1 MRLNTTIDQIVGLK
15 VKKKTLDFEER
26 NEFIEHFLILALEE
40 DDTINPFFRAL
51 AEDIAVLHSYFEFEL
66 ADGSMYEV
74 DLLQDQYS
82 TDDLY
87 DLAYMFDIYDGYDVN
102 YRQIGDIL
110 SDLDMFIENNKK
122 TSESKYDALLNKL
135 FEVLDKY
142 EKFSEVDIDK
152 FVKSMSV
159 LSKKLGSVSNE
170 ELVKVIIETMKD
182 DKPIEEEDIVEAT
195 KSVKKKEDLN

>member
-15 VKKKTLDFEER
+15 VKKKTLGFEER

-122 TSESKYDALLNKL
+122 TSESKYDALLDKL

>member
-1 MRLNTTIDQIVGLK
+1 MRLNKTIDQIVGLK

-87 DLAYMFDIYDGYDVN
+87 DLAYMFDFYDGYDVN

-122 TSESKYDALLNKL
+122 TSESKYDALLDKL

-182 DKPIEEEDIVEAT
+182 DKPIEEDDIVEAT
-195 KSVKKKEDLN
+195 KYVKKKEDLN

>member
-122 TSESKYDALLNKL
+122 TSESKYDALLDKL

>member
-1 MRLNTTIDQIVGLK
+1 MRLNKTIDQIVGLK

-66 ADGSMYEV
+66 EDGSMYEV
-74 DLLQDQYS
+74 NLLEDQYS
-82 TDDLY
+82 MDDLY

-122 TSESKYDALLNKL
+122 TSESKYDALLDKL

-142 EKFSEVDIDK
+142 EKFSEVDINK

-195 KSVKKKEDLN
+195 RSVKKKEDLN

>member
-122 TSESKYDALLNKL
+122 TSESKYDALLDKL

-182 DKPIEEEDIVEAT
+182 DRPIEEEDIVEAT

>member
-1 MRLNTTIDQIVGLK
+1 MRLNKTIDQIVGLK

-102 YRQIGDIL
+102 YRQIGDTL

-122 TSESKYDALLNKL
+122 TSESKYDALLDKL

>member
-1 MRLNTTIDQIVGLK
+1 MRTNKMIDKIVGLK
-15 VKKKTLDFEER
+15 AKKRTLNYEER
-26 NEFIEHFLILALEE
+26 NDLIEHFLILALEE
-40 DDTINPFFRAL
+40 DDTINPFFRSL
-51 AEDIAVLHSYFEFEL
+51 AEDIAVLHAYFEFEL
-66 ADGSMYEV
+66 EDGSMYEV
-74 DLLQDQYS
+74 NLLEDQYS
-82 TDDLY
+82 MDDLY

-122 TSESKYDALLNKL
+122 SPESKYDALLDKL

-170 ELVKVIIETMKD
+170 ELVKVIIETMKED
-182 DKPIEEEDIVEAT
+182 QPIDEEDIAET
-195 KSVKKKEDLN
+195 INLVKKKEDLN

>member
-1 MRLNTTIDQIVGLK
+1 MRTNKMIDKIVGLK
-15 VKKKTLDFEER
+15 AKKQTLNYEER
-26 NEFIEHFLILALEE
+26 NDLIEHFLILALEE
-40 DDTINPFFRAL
+40 DDTINPFFRSL
-51 AEDIAVLHSYFEFEL
+51 AEDIAVLHAYFEFEL
-66 ADGSMYEV
+66 EDGSMYEV
-74 DLLQDQYS
+74 NLLEDQYS
-82 TDDLY
+82 MDDLY

-110 SDLDMFIENNKK
+110 SDLDMFIDNKK
-122 TSESKYDALLNKL
+122 TSESKYDALLDKL

-142 EKFSEVDIDK
+142 EKFSEVDINK

-195 KSVKKKEDLN
+195 RSVKKKEDLN